1 MSNLYVVINI
11 INELLFI
18 EQVVIVIGII
28 SFVTG
33 IPQYVTMT
41 SLL

>member
-11 INELLFI
+11 INQLLLI
-18 EQVVIVIGII
+18 EQVVILIGIT
-28 SFVTG
+28 SLMTRVPEH
-33 IPQYVTMT
+33 IPMT